1 MGIGIKDVSGSL
13 GSFVLLSPEVQYRFS
28 RRDAKLGISYY
39 APTAGAK
46 YIYLN
51 PNLITKVTV
60 NVGIYNNGKSD
71 LDIHLFEFTEA
82 NGRSS
87 TYAIDDRGL
96 ELLGV
101 KNPNEGE
108 VNPRDFA

>member
-1 MGIGIKDVSGSL
+1 MGIEVAAGAIS
-13 GSFVLLSPEVQYRFS
+13 SFVLLSPEVQYRFS

-39 APTAGAK
+39 TPTSGAK

-60 NVGIYNNGKSD
+60 NVGVYNDGKSD
-71 LDIHLFEFTEA
+71 LDIHIIEFTEA

-87 TYAIDDRGL
+87 TYAIDNIGL

-101 KNPNEGE
+101 RNPNDGGGD
-108 VNPRDFA
+108 VIDAPK